1 MKTQLLCTF
10 TRQSSLDDVIN
21 IIIECNDILYDKI
34 YVFSNVNDSSQLM
47 CTYNV
52 EFDDGF
58 QDGIMDTIS
67 LHRKKQTNTLYTIN
81 ALNEVIRSK
90 NNGVLDKKEF
100 RKGLDSMGLNL
111 SSTENNDLMEY
122 LGHET
127 RSGKMVINYMDF
139 NDFINSDDGK
149 VHGIRPRWGK
159 VFSKGPR
166 NKDDYNE
173 GDWILIE
180 HGRWTRGMQVE
191 FDDQKVQK
199 NLFNI

>member
-34 YVFSNVNDSSQLM
+34 YVFSNINDSSQLM

-52 EFDDGF
+52 EFDDSY

-90 NNGVLDKKEF
+90 NNGVLDKKFQVDWTEF
-100 RKGLDSMGLNL
+100 QNSLILTNETGLNIIP
-111 SSTENNDLMEY
+111 TKIHQIVNVKEY
-122 LGHET
+122 
-127 RSGKMVINYMDF
+127 
-139 NDFINSDDGK
+139 
-149 VHGIRPRWGK
+149 
-159 VFSKGPR
+159 
-166 NKDDYNE
+166 NK
-173 GDWILIE
+173 
-180 HGRWTRGMQVE
+180 
-191 FDDQKVQK
+191 
-199 NLFNI
+199 